1 MANNKLKKIS
11 SNSLVKRLKVQRE
24 RKGENLP
31 KEFGFKSIL
40 KKFKEIIK
48 TFPDC
53 RERKNIS
60 KTLRDAALGGF
71 AVLFTQNSSFL
82 SYQKTMQKTQGKN
95 NAASLFGIKEILSDN
110 HIRNL
115 LDEVPPAKVFPMY
128 SYILDELNQ
137 RGYLDQFRSCNNNLL
152 VALDGTQYFS
162 SNNIHCDY
170 CSQAHHKE
178 GVITY
183 SHNVITPVI
192 VKPGSE
198 KVISLIPEFI
208 TPQDGHQKQDSEN
221 AASKRWL
228 GTYGPML
235 KKLRVTIL
243 GDDLYCHQPICE
255 KILSEG
261 LNFILVCKEDSHKTL
276 YEYVQFLKEDIQT
289 LEVRRWQGKEVLLD
303 RYRFLNGI
311 PLRNGED
318 AQEVNWCELITTNE
332 SSGGS
337 GSGSGKVIYKNTF
350 VSNLKISQEN
360 VKEIVA
366 SGRARWK
373 IENENNNT
381 LKTKGYHLEHNF
393 GHGKKNLSMLL
404 LTFNLLA
411 FLFHTV
417 LDMVDE
423 RYELIRQALPT
434 RKIFFQD
441 IRSLTRY
448 IYFSNW
454 DALMKFMIKGLKLE
468 FPKVVD
474 TA

>member
-1 MANNKLKKIS
+1 M
-11 SNSLVKRLKVQRE
+11 
-24 RKGENLP
+24 
-31 KEFGFKSIL
+31 
-40 KKFKEIIK
+40 IK

-53 RERKNIS
+53 RERNNIS
-60 KTLRDAALGGF
+60 KTLSDAALGGF

-95 NAASLFGIKEILSDN
+95 NATSLFGIKEILSDN

-115 LDEVPPAKVFPMY
+115 LDEVPPANVFPMF

-137 RGYLDQFRSCNNNLL
+137 RGYLDQFRSYNNNLL
-152 VALDGTQYFS
+152 VALDATQYFS
-162 SNNIHCDY
+162 SNKIHCDS

-183 SHNVITPVI
+183 SHSVITPVI
-192 VKPGSE
+192 VKPDSE

-208 TPQDGHQKQDSEN
+208 TPQDGHQKQDCEN

-228 GTYGPML
+228 ETYGSML
-235 KKLRVTIL
+235 KKLKVIIL
-243 GDDLYCHQPICE
+243 GDDLYCHQSICE

-276 YEYVQFLKEDIQT
+276 YEYVQFLKEDVQT

-303 RYRFLNGI
+303 RYRFLNGV
-311 PLRNGED
+311 PLRGGED
-318 AQEVNWCELITTNE
+318 ALEVNWCELITTNE
-332 SSGGS
+332 GS
-337 GSGSGKVIYKNTF
+337 GASGASGDSGDNGDSGDSGKIIYKNTF
-350 VSNLKISQEN
+350 VSNIKISQEN

-366 SGRARWK
+366 NGRARWK

-423 RYELIRQALPT
+423 RYELIRQTLPT

-441 IRSLTRY
+441 VRSLTRY

-454 DALMKFMIKGLKLE
+454 DALMKFMIKGLMLE
-468 FPKVVD
+468 FPKVVVD
-474 TA
+474 TT

>member
-11 SNSLVKRLKVQRE
+11 SNSLVKKLKVQRE
-24 RKGENLP
+24 RTEENLP
-31 KEFGFKSIL
+31 KEFGFKSLL
-40 KKFKEIIK
+40 KKYKEIIK

-53 RERKNIS
+53 REGRNIS
-60 KTLRDAALGGF
+60 KALKDAALGGF

-137 RGYLDQFRSCNNNLL
+137 RGYLDQFRSYNNNLL

-162 SNNIHCDY
+162 SNNIHCAH
-170 CSQAHHKE
+170 CSQAHKD
-178 GVITY
+178 GLITY

-208 TPQDGHQKQDSEN
+208 TPQDGHQKQDCEN

-228 GTYGPML
+228 VTYGPML
-235 KKLRVTIL
+235 KKLKVTIL

-303 RYRFLNGI
+303 RYRFLNKV

-332 SSGGS
+332 SI
-337 GSGSGKVIYKNTF
+337 SGSGKVIYKNTF

-366 SGRARWK
+366 NGRARWK

-441 IRSLTRY
+441 LRSLTRY

>member
-1 MANNKLKKIS
+1 MENNKLKKIS
-11 SNSLVKRLKVQRE
+11 NNSLAKKLKMQRE
-24 RKGENLP
+24 CKEENLP
-31 KEFGFKSIL
+31 KEFGFKSLL
-40 KKFKEIIK
+40 KKYKEIIK

-53 RERKNIS
+53 REGKNIS
-60 KTLRDAALGGF
+60 KTLKDAALGGF

-137 RGYLDQFRSCNNNLL
+137 RGYLDQFRSYNNNLL

-162 SNNIHCDY
+162 SNNIHCAH
-170 CSQAHHKE
+170 CSETHHKD

-208 TPQDGHQKQDSEN
+208 TPQDGHQKQDCEN

-235 KKLRVTIL
+235 KKLKVTIL

-276 YEYVQFLKEDIQT
+276 YEYVQLLKEDIQT

-303 RYRFLNGI
+303 SYRFLNGI
-311 PLRNGED
+311 PLRNGD

-332 SSGGS
+332 
-337 GSGSGKVIYKNTF
+337 GSGKVVYKNTF
-350 VSNLKISQEN
+350 ATNLKISQEN

-417 LDMVDE
+417 LDMLDE
-423 RYELIRQALPT
+423 RYKLIRQELPT

-441 IRSLTRY
+441 LRSLTRY
-448 IYFSNW
+448 IYFSSW
-454 DALMKFMIKGLKLE
+454 DSLMNFMIKGLKLE

>member
-1 MANNKLKKIS
+1 MTNNKLKKIS
-11 SNSLVKRLKVQRE
+11 NNSLVKKLKMQRE
-24 RKGENLP
+24 RQEESIP
-31 KEFGFKSIL
+31 KVFGFKSLL
-40 KKFKEIIK
+40 KKYKEIIK

-53 RERKNIS
+53 REGKNIS
-60 KTLRDAALGGF
+60 RSLKDAALGGF

-115 LDEVPPAKVFPMY
+115 LDEVPPDKVYPMY

-137 RGYLDQFRSCNNNLL
+137 RGYLDQFRSYNNNLL

-170 CSQAHHKE
+170 CSQAHHKD
-178 GVITY
+178 GLINY
-183 SHNVITPVI
+183 SHSVITPVI

-208 TPQDGHQKQDSEN
+208 TPQDGHQKQDCEN

-228 GTYGPML
+228 GTYGAML
-235 KKLRVTIL
+235 KKLKVTIL
-243 GDDLYCHQPICE
+243 GDDLYCHQPMCE

-276 YEYVQFLKEDIQT
+276 YEYVKFLKEDVQT
-289 LEVRRWQGKEVLLD
+289 LEVRRWEGKEVLID
-303 RYRFLNGI
+303 RYRFLNRV

-332 SSGGS
+332 R
-337 GSGSGKVIYKNTF
+337 SGKVIYNAF
-350 VSNLKISQEN
+350 VTNLMISQEN
-360 VKEIVA
+360 IKEIVA
-366 SGRARWK
+366 DGRARWK
-373 IENENNNT
+373 VENENNNT

-393 GHGKKNLSMLL
+393 GHGKKNLARLL

-417 LDMVDE
+417 LDMIDE
-423 RYELIRQALPT
+423 RYKLIRQFLLLIQRT
-434 RKIFFQD
+434 HQ
-441 IRSLTRY
+441 S
-448 IYFSNW
+448 
-454 DALMKFMIKGLKLE
+454 
-468 FPKVVD
+468 
-474 TA
+474 

>member
-1 MANNKLKKIS
+1 MENNKLRKIS
-11 SNSLVKRLKVQRE
+11 SDSLVKKLKMQKE
-24 RKGENLP
+24 SKEKSLP
-31 KEFGFKSIL
+31 KEFGFKSLL
-40 KKFKEIIK
+40 KKYKEIIK

-53 RERKNIS
+53 REGKNIS
-60 KTLRDAALGGF
+60 KSLKDAALGGF

-137 RGYLDQFRSCNNNLL
+137 RGYLDQFRSNDNDLL

-162 SNNIHCDY
+162 SNTIHCAH
-170 CSQAHHKE
+170 CSQTHHKD

-208 TPQDGHQKQDSEN
+208 TPQDGHQKQDCEN

-235 KKLRVTIL
+235 KKLKVTIL

-276 YEYVQFLKEDIQT
+276 YEYLQLLKEDIQT

-332 SSGGS
+332 GS
-337 GSGSGKVIYKNTF
+337 GDSNGSGKVVYKNSFAT
-350 VSNLKISQEN
+350 NLKISQEN

-366 SGRARWK
+366 RGRARWK

-417 LDMVDE
+417 LDMLDE
-423 RYELIRQALPT
+423 RYKLIRQELPT

-441 IRSLTRY
+441 LRSLTRY
-448 IYFSNW
+448 IYFSSW
-454 DALMKFMIKGLKLE
+454 DSLMNFMIKGLKLE